1 MINIENDFM
10 NDNFREIIKKDQ
22 EFTRDLLKVKPIN
35 EEQNKYMIFIGG
47 RAAIPYQFNLE
58 ADAYYFIERNSYSLI
73 FALIAAMIDANNK
86 ITQQNKENETNNTE
100 SENNTP
106 AE

>member
-22 EFTRDLLKVKPIN
+22 EFTKELLKIRPIN

-47 RAAIPYQFNLE
+47 KAAVPYQFDSE
-58 ADAYYFIERNSYSLI
+58 SDANYFIERNSYSII

-86 ITQQNKENETNNTE
+86 INNNNIEESAGGDNK
-100 SENNTP
+100 
-106 AE
+106 